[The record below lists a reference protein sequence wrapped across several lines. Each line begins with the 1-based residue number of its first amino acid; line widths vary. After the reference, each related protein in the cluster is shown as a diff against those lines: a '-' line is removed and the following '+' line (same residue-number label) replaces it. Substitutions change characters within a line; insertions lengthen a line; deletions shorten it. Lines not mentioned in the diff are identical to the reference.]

1 MPKELEK
8 RIREVILT
16 VQDIM
21 SGQSNMAKDR
31 ITNVAVRRIMD
42 IIEDEKKGNNNE

>member
-1 MPKELEK
+1 MHKETEI

-16 VQDIM
+16 VQDVM
-21 SGQSNMAKDR
+21 GGRSPMAKSR
-31 ITNVAVRRIMD
+31 ILSVAVRRIMD